1 MSDQHHEDRLNEFM
15 TAQAVQGEKIESIE
29 ETCSEIKHCLLG
41 NGKPGL
47 VVRTDRLEQREAFK
61 NKLFWVFATAVVALV
76 VKTIGLDVIGAI
88 ARASGQ

>member
-1 MSDQHHEDRLNEFM
+1 MSDQDRLSDMLKE
-15 TAQAVQGEKIESIE
+15 QAVQGEKISGIE
-29 ETCSEIKHCLLG
+29 EACSEIKHCLLG

-61 NKLFWVFATAVVALV
+61 NKLFWVFATATVALV
-76 VKTIGLDVIGAI
+76 VKTIGLDIIGAF

>member
-1 MSDQHHEDRLNEFM
+1 MSDHHDDLTKM
-15 TAQAVQGEKIESIE
+15 VKVQAVQGEKIEGIE
-29 ETCSEIKHCLLG
+29 ETCKEIKHCLLG

-76 VKTIGLDVIGAI
+76 VKTIGLDIIGAI

>member
-1 MSDQHHEDRLNEFM
+1 MSDQHHDEHIVEM
-15 TAQAVQGEKIESIE
+15 MAAQAVQGEKIEGIE
-29 ETCSEIKHCLLG
+29 ETCKEIKKCLLG

-76 VKTIGLDVIGAI
+76 VKTIGLDIIGAI